1 MLILMVLTI
10 VPWISPDLPLLRPH
24 LKERVVRREGT
35 TVTFRQ
41 IHLGLQWGAG
51 QATGEGLQPSPDS
64 AAPRAPCRPPAAL
77 RAPPPRLPHLPQLT
91 SRDGGGGTG
100 GAFHCLGSGGVSGSS
115 LPGGTTRDV
124 PRPEISPLGIP
135 EGWGGDVLN
144 FYWLLML
151 CRRAEGKSLKASR
164 TEATHFSQ

>member
-1 MLILMVLTI
+1 MVLTI
-10 VPWISPDLPLLRPH
+10 VPWISPDLPLPRPH

-64 AAPRAPCRPPAAL
+64 AASPRPLPATSRPPRAAAPPSAPAA
-77 RAPPPRLPHLPQLT
+77 AHLQG
-91 SRDGGGGTG
+91 RGWGTG

-115 LPGGTTRDV
+115 LPGGTTQDV
-124 PRPEISPLGIP
+124 PRPDISPLGIP
-135 EGWGGDVLN
+135 ERWGGDVLN